1 MSTNFILTE
10 EQSSK
15 TTNLVF
21 GIERDLYHK
30 LSMIRGK
37 RKIGIN
43 EFAKEILE
51 DVANTAVFF
60 LEGRDNKDKEYFF
73 NKGVLMWR
81 EIKP

>member
-21 GIERDLYHK
+21 GIEDDLYHK

-37 RKIGIN
+37 RRIGIN
-43 EFAKEILE
+43 KFAKEILE
-51 DVANTAVFF
+51 DVVNTAVFY
-60 LEGRDNKDKEYFF
+60 LEGKNNKNKEYFF
-73 NKGVLMWR
+73 NKGILMWR
-81 EIKP
+81 EIKQ